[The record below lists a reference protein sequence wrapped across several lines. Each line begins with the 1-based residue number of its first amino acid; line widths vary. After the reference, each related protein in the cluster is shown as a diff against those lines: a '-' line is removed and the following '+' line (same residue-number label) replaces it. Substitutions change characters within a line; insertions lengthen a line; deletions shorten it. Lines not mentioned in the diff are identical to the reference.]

1 VRVSCLQENLAK
13 GLSIV
18 GRAVSSRSTLPVLGN
33 ILLATDQ
40 ARLKLAATDLEIAI
54 SCWIGAQV
62 QEEGS
67 TTVPARLLTEFV
79 NSLPAERIDMEL
91 NVRTQSLNLRCARI
105 ESNIKGIDANEFPL
119 IPTAVMNIA
128 AGEGSRDAQAAGAG
142 VGMIEVPVD
151 TLRKMIDQVAF
162 AAATD
167 DSRPM
172 LTGVNA
178 RLQGDRLTL
187 AATDGFRLS
196 VRTTRLSQAVETADG
211 NKRSDGNGLS
221 VIIPARS
228 LQEIARISADADE
241 TAPILV
247 HVIQARNQV
256 LFHLTGKVEGTGA
269 ASRGSRGSFQQ
280 VDVVSQL
287 IDSNFPDY
295 AAIIPKSWSTRLVVD
310 AAEFLKAVRLA
321 YLFARDA
328 ANIVRLQ
335 ITPGDG
341 TRPGM
346 LTLSATSQEY
356 GDNISQVEAVSVE
369 GEGIEIAFNARYL
382 IDVLSV
388 IGTPQVAL
396 ETTRPGAPGVL
407 RPVGV
412 GPEEF
417 THVIMPM
424 HISR

>member
-1 VRVSCLQENLAK
+1 MRVSCLQENLAK

-18 GRAVSSRSTLPVLGN
+18 GRAVSPRSTLPVLGN

-54 SCWIGAQV
+54 SCWIGAQI

-67 TTVPARLLTEFV
+67 TTVPARLLTDFV

-91 NVRTQSLNLRCARI
+91 SVRTQSLHIRCARY
-105 ESNIKGIDANEFPL
+105 EANIKGIDANEFPL
-119 IPTAVMNIA
+119 IPTSEGNDAVEIP
-128 AGEGSRDAQAAGAG
+128 
-142 VGMIEVPVD
+142 VG

-167 DSRPM
+167 ESRPM
-172 LTGVNA
+172 LTGVHA
-178 RLQGDRLTL
+178 RFQDDRLTL

-196 VRTTRLSQAVETADG
+196 VRLTQLSKPVPENLA
-211 NKRSDGNGLS
+211 

-228 LQEIARISADADE
+228 LQEIARISGDADDQH
-241 TAPILV
+241 PV
-247 HVIQARNQV
+247 QIQVVRARNQV
-256 LFHLTGKVEGTGA
+256 LFHLQGKADDAEKGG
-269 ASRGSRGSFQQ
+269 FQQ

-287 IDSNFPDY
+287 IDSQFPDY
-295 AAIIPKSWSTRLVVD
+295 EAIIPKSWTTRTVMD
-310 AAEFLKAVRLA
+310 TAEFLKAVRVA
-321 YLFARDA
+321 YLFAREA

-335 ITPGDG
+335 IAPGSSD
-341 TRPGM
+341 RPGV
-346 LTLSATSQEY
+346 LTITATSQEY
-356 GDNISQVEAVSVE
+356 GDNVSEVEALVE
-369 GEGIEIAFNARYL
+369 GEPIEIAFNARYL

-388 IGTPQVAL
+388 IDTSQVAL
-396 ETTRPGAPGVL
+396 ETTRSSAPGVI

-424 HISR
+424 HISS

>member
-54 SCWIGAQV
+54 NCWIGAQI
-62 QEEGS
+62 QEEGA
-67 TTVPARLLTEFV
+67 TTVPARLLADFV
-79 NSLPAERIDMEL
+79 NSLPSERIDMEL
-91 NVRTQSLNLRCARI
+91 SVRTQSLHIRCARY
-105 ESNIKGIDANEFPL
+105 EASIKGIDASEFPL
-119 IPTAVMNIA
+119 IPTSDGDGAVEI
-128 AGEGSRDAQAAGAG
+128 
-142 VGMIEVPVD
+142 PVN

-172 LTGVNA
+172 LTGVHA
-178 RLQGDRLTL
+178 RFQEDRLIF

-196 VRTTRLSQAVETADG
+196 VRLTRLNRPVAEEMA
-211 NKRSDGNGLS
+211 

-228 LQEIARISADADE
+228 LQEIARISGDADE
-241 TAPILV
+241 EHPVEIRVV
-247 HVIQARNQV
+247 HARNQV
-256 LFHLTGKVEGTGA
+256 LFHLTGKA
-269 ASRGSRGSFQQ
+269 DGSEKGGFQQ

-287 IDSNFPDY
+287 IDSKFPDY
-295 AAIIPKSWSTRLVVD
+295 EAIIPKSWTTRTVLD
-310 AAEFLKAVRLA
+310 TAEFLKAVRVA
-321 YLFARDA
+321 YLFAREA

-335 ITPGDG
+335 IRPGDAD
-341 TRPGM
+341 RPGV
-346 LTLSATSQEY
+346 LTLTATSQEY
-356 GDNISQVEAVSVE
+356 GENVTEVEALVE
-369 GEGIEIAFNARYL
+369 GEPIEIAFNARYL

-388 IGTPQVAL
+388 IDTAQVAL
-396 ETTRPGAPGVL
+396 ETTRPGAPGVI